1 MGTPSFNFFLKRN
14 FLAPLTCSQT
24 TITWKI
30 AHWSRLTLLYP
41 TYHIHHPFSG
51 TRGFLSSLMWL
62 PYPKMNF
69 LPVLQLKKYPFP
81 FRPGLNA
88 PSSLAFSPPIFGHG
102 TQRLQDLSL
111 QSRDQEF
118 YTFISVFI
126 VNGFVRSC
134 LPHYPVEST
143 QTVYDCSPP
152 HGAMPFPQQMPSK
165 HAPT

>member
-88 PSSLAFSPPIFGHG
+88 PSSLAFFPPYFWPWHTAVVGSQFAVQGPGILYLHLSVHRKWFCEELPSPLPCRVH
-102 TQRLQDLSL
+102 TDSL
-111 QSRDQEF
+111 
-118 YTFISVFI
+118 
-126 VNGFVRSC
+126 
-134 LPHYPVEST
+134 
-143 QTVYDCSPP
+143 
-152 HGAMPFPQQMPSK
+152 
-165 HAPT
+165 